1 MSFNN
6 SLNRSRAEFSASRAK
21 NLSLEA
27 KECREDMLREINK
40 KIRDKETIL
49 TSIEDDAHQDDLLVA
64 LKKGGSIDVRRDIVE
79 KRYATLLELRNLY
92 IKRNI
97 MVKDSYFDVDD
108 EVMNVTVG
116 RYENLVADDEDAVG
130 SGEAPVE

>member
-27 KECREDMLREINK
+27 KECREDMLRDINK

-64 LKKGGSIDVRRDIVE
+64 LKKGGAIDVRRDIVE
-79 KRYATLLELRNLY
+79 KRYSTLLELRNLY

-97 MVKDSYFDVDD
+97 MAKDTYFDVDA
-108 EVMNVTVG
+108 ETMSVTEG
-116 RYENLVADDEDAVG
+116 RYEGLVADDEAAAG
-130 SGEAPVE
+130 TGAAE

>member
-1 MSFNN
+1 MSFLN
-6 SLNRSRAEFSASRAK
+6 SLNRSRAEFSHNRAK
-21 NLSLEA
+21 NLALEA

-49 TSIEDDAHQDDLLVA
+49 TTIEDDAHQDDLLVA
-64 LKKGGSIDVRRDIVE
+64 LKKAGGGVDVRRDIVE

-97 MVKDSYFDVDD
+97 MNKDSYFTVAEGEM
-108 EVMNVTVG
+108 EVTEG
-116 RYENLVADDEDAVG
+116 RYEGLTSDDEATATG
-130 SGEAPVE
+130 ATE

>member
-6 SLNRSRAEFSASRAK
+6 SLNRSRAEFSAGRAK

-40 KIRDKETIL
+40 KIRDRETIL

-79 KRYATLLELRNLY
+79 KRYATLLELRGLY
-92 IKRNI
+92 IKRSI
-97 MVKDSYFDVDD
+97 MNKDTYFDVDESTM
-108 EVMNVTVG
+108 EVVEG
-116 RYENLVADDEDAVG
+116 RYETLVADDEAIASEG
-130 SGEAPVE
+130 TE